1 MRLIWNVIAF
11 FKRLSIK
18 QNIEL
23 LNDLYVEVCEAE
35 KNIIFYKKNGLK
47 KKLQACEQ
55 NIMEYIEFCGVKKVN
70 AKIDVNRIEMH
81 LEDTK
86 DALSSKSILDWQLT
100 KATKEYDRMYSVFSS
115 SGENLLGTRTESI
128 CTIDLVTNFI
138 NGIAKHPKKFDAEIK
153 EIVVEKNKFKTAYD
167 FGMDQK
173 KLLESSAKFGSVGIA
188 AGTAVAGIA
197 PTAAMWVATT
207 FGTASTGTAISAL
220 SGAAAHN
227 AALAWLGGGALASG
241 GAGMAAG
248 QALLALAGPV
258 GWGVAGASIF
268 ATAVLFIRKK
278 FKQNEQK
285 KNEIIS
291 IKNSTQRIKEL
302 TAKMNNLNVQTKEL
316 NNRLTLQLNDCKSL
330 LNQNYEMFTS
340 EQKMKLGTIINN
352 TKSLSVLL
360 STTLEN

>member
-1 MRLIWNVIAF
+1 
-11 FKRLSIK
+11 
-18 QNIEL
+18 
-23 LNDLYVEVCEAE
+23 
-35 KNIIFYKKNGLK
+35 
-47 KKLQACEQ
+47 
-55 NIMEYIEFCGVKKVN
+55 
-70 AKIDVNRIEMH
+70 
-81 LEDTK
+81 
-86 DALSSKSILDWQLT
+86 
-100 KATKEYDRMYSVFSS
+100 
-115 SGENLLGTRTESI
+115 
-128 CTIDLVTNFI
+128 
-138 NGIAKHPKKFDAEIK
+138 
-153 EIVVEKNKFKTAYD
+153 
-167 FGMDQK
+167 MDQK
-173 KLLESSAKFGSVGIA
+173 KLLESSAKFGGVGIA

-302 TAKMNNLNVQTKEL
+302 TAKMNNFNVQTKEL

-340 EQKMKLGTIINN
+340 EQKMQLGTIINN
-352 TKSLSVLL
+352 TKSLSLLL